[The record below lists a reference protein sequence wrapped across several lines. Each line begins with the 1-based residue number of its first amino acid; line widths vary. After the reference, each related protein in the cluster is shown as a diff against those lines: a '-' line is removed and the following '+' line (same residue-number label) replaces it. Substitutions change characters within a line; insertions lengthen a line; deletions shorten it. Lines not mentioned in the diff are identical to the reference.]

1 MSDEVLKQAI
11 EAAGIGGTATVSAQS
26 SGQQQTIGALPPAAG
41 TTTATTEKPK
51 PTLPASVV
59 DPAGSLMDLT
69 DLITV
74 MAVRA
79 FAKTKGVEWRPEYAG
94 QCKLT
99 KEERNQLAP
108 FADKAAPY
116 LLEILRHSDKICAI
130 AYAGLYALF
139 LSDRFSA
146 VKKIKVAQD
155 EKKKLEA
162 AKKPKK
168 K

>member
-1 MSDEVLKQAI
+1 MSDEVLRQAI
-11 EAAGIGGTATVSAQS
+11 EAAGIGATATIASQPT
-26 SGQQQTIGALPPAAG
+26 GQQPNGAIPPAAG
-41 TTTATTEKPK
+41 TATATTEKPK
-51 PTLPASVV
+51 PTLPASVT

-79 FAKTKGVEWRPEYAG
+79 FAKTKGVEWKPEYAG